1 MAYRARSAALVVFML
16 GVLVGEAA
24 AQGATVPPAAQQPDA
39 SVSVMRGIIERYA
52 ADQGALLRCYSL
64 HFSEARR
71 ERLARFYAEQQK
83 ALTAVEFS
91 KLDQAGRVDYLLLK
105 NAIEFEVRQ
114 LAHGRKQF
122 EEVSALLPFAQ
133 PVAGLEEARARMEAI
148 DAERSAKVL
157 AGIGAQVAAARKG
170 LDAVLKARSESA
182 AGATGP
188 AAAEKVLV
196 DRAAR
201 QVDSLRRTLRNW
213 HDFYDG
219 YDPQF
224 TWWMK
229 QTYPKVDKEL
239 EDYAAA
245 LRKRV
250 SGEGDEDPVVGDPI
264 GREALLDALAA
275 EMIPYTPE
283 ELIEIANREFAWC
296 EKEMRRASNDLG
308 VGDDWHKALERVSET
323 HVKPGEQPGLI
334 KQLAEE
340 ATKFVEDRNL
350 VTVPPLCKEIWRM
363 EMMTPS
369 RQRVNPYFTGGEVI
383 SVSYPTDTMSYEDKE
398 MSMRGNNPA
407 FCRATVFHELIPG
420 HHLQIFMSERYNEH
434 RRIFRTPFLVEGW
447 ALYWEMRM
455 WDLKFP
461 RSPEERVGM
470 LFWRAHR
477 CARIIFSLKF
487 HLGQMTAPEAIDFL
501 VKRVGHERRNATA
514 EVRRSVNGSYG
525 PLYQAA
531 YMLGGLQLRGLHE
544 ELVSSGKMSE
554 RAFHDAVL
562 RENAIPIEMIRAS
575 LSGMELGK
583 DFKAGWKFY
592 GDEKL

>member
-1 MAYRARSAALVVFML
+1 MIASLVRAVVVMVVCCSWATARVGAA
-16 GVLVGEAA
+16 E
-24 AQGATVPPAAQQPDA
+24 PADA
-39 SVSVMRGIIERYA
+39 SLSVVRGVIERYA

-64 HFSEARR
+64 SMSDARR
-71 ERLARFYAEQQK
+71 ERLGRFYAEQAR
-83 ALTAVEFS
+83 ALDAVDFAA
-91 KLDQAGRVDYLLLK
+91 LDRAGRVDYLLLK
-105 NAIEFEVRQ
+105 KTIEFEVKQ
-114 LAHGRKQF
+114 LEHARKQF
-122 EEVSALLPFAQ
+122 AEVAPLLPFAQ
-133 PVAGLEEARARMEAI
+133 AIAGLEEARAKMEPM
-148 DAERSAKVL
+148 DAERSAKAL
-157 AGIGAQVAAARKG
+157 AAIGVQVEGARKG
-170 LDAVLKARSESA
+170 LEGLLRARSES
-182 AGATGP
+182 GSV
-188 AAAEKVLV
+188 EKVIV

-201 QVDSLRRTLRNW
+201 SIDSLRRALRGW

-224 TWWMK
+224 TWWMR

-239 EDYAAA
+239 DDYAGA
-245 LRKRV
+245 LRKRLG
-250 SGEGDEDPVVGDPI
+250 GEGDDDPVIGDPI

-283 ELIEIANREFAWC
+283 ELIALAEREFAWC

-323 HVKPGEQPGLI
+323 HVKPGEQPALI
-334 KQLAEE
+334 KRLAEE

-369 RQRVNPYFTGGEVI
+369 RQRVNPYFTGGEII
-383 SVSYPTDTMSYEDKE
+383 SVSYPTDTMSFEDKE

-420 HHLQIFMSERYNEH
+420 HHLQIFMSERFNEH
-434 RRIFRTPFLVEGW
+434 RKLFRTPFLVEGW

-455 WDLKFP
+455 WDLDFP
-461 RSPEERVGM
+461 RSAEDRVGM

-487 HLGQMTAPEAIDFL
+487 HLRQMTAPEAIEFL
-501 VKRVGHERRNATA
+501 VKHVGHERRNATA

-531 YMLGGLQLRGLHE
+531 YMLGGLQLRGLHK
-544 ELVSSGKMSE
+544 ELVASGRMSE
-554 RAFHDAVL
+554 RGFHDAVL

-575 LSGMELGK
+575 LSGAEVTK
-583 DFKAGWKFY
+583 DFKTGWKFY
-592 GDEKL
+592 GELK